1 VSQLLELSPYG
12 ARRDAEFLNEMNE
25 LTRLHI
31 ERSPALARVWR
42 NWRAADQVEEI
53 PFLHVGVFKSIDF
66 RQNQPGRRFVRTLE
80 SSSTT
85 GSNPSRIP
93 LDEESSGLQARSVA
107 AILSDFVGGG
117 KRPLLVIDSGQSLRM
132 SGAVSARIAAALS
145 LRPLAS
151 DLFFL
156 LDSQGS
162 GIAGETLKRAVDD
175 AKTGGTSELLVYG
188 FTWALWQTWEQI
200 LADAELSRLIAGV
213 RLTFLHSGGWK
224 KLENQKVS
232 RNEFDTM
239 LRASGAEGSRVLDF
253 YGLVEQVGVVYP
265 LCESG
270 SRHVPVWADV
280 FVRDSYTMH
289 SLTDE
294 PGQLALMNCLAKGA
308 PYHSVLTEDL
318 GRIIPGDCPCG
329 RSGKRFELLGRI
341 PKSELRGCAN
351 V

>member
-1 VSQLLELSPYG
+1 MSQLLELSPYC
-12 ARRDAEFLNEMNE
+12 ARPDTEFLGEMNE

-31 ERSPALARVWR
+31 EGSPALARVWK
-42 NWRAADQVEEI
+42 NWKPAEQIEKL
-53 PFLHVGVFKSIDF
+53 PFLHVGIFKSVDF
-66 RQNQPGRRFVRTLE
+66 RQNRPGLRFVRTLE

-117 KRPLLVIDSGQSLRM
+117 KRPLLVVDSVQSLRV
-132 SGAVSARIAAALS
+132 SGTVSARIAAALS

-162 GIAGETLKRAVDD
+162 RVAGDALRRAAES
-175 AKTGGTSELLVYG
+175 AKSGSGELLVYG
-188 FTWALWQTWEQI
+188 FTWALWQTWERI
-200 LADAELSRLIAGV
+200 VADAELSSLLTGI

-232 RNEFDTM
+232 RGGFDAM
-239 LRASGAEGSRVLDF
+239 LRGSGAPGSRVLDF

-280 FVRDSYTMH
+280 LVRDSYTMR

-341 PKSELRGCAN
+341 PKAELRGCAN